1 MLKLFDYKGDTIIEV
16 LFAMSVLALAFS
28 ISYATASSAL
38 THAQNS
44 QEHSLALE
52 YMDYQ
57 LEALQYFS
65 SQPGSLNTPV
75 FNTTKDFCLQAAK
88 PATPGASAVVASPLF
103 SLPPVFSSSSAAT
116 IYPAMCQV
124 QANGF
129 SYFVAIQPDSSINND
144 FHVFID
150 WVGLGNLGTQSG
162 ELSYK
167 VYP

>member
-16 LFAMSVLALAFS
+16 LFAMTVLALAFS

-44 QEHSLALE
+44 QEHSLALG

-57 LEALQYFS
+57 LEALQYLS
-65 SQPGSLNTPV
+65 SQPGSLNTSV
-75 FNTTKDFCLQAAK
+75 FNTTKAFCLKAVK
-88 PATPGASAVVASPLF
+88 PASPGASAVLASSLF
-103 SLPPVFSSSSAAT
+103 TLPTVFSTSSA
-116 IYPAMCQV
+116 ISSYPTMCQV

-129 SYFVAIQPDSSINND
+129 SYFVAIQPDSSVNND
-144 FHVFID
+144 FHVFVN
-150 WVGLGNLGTQSG
+150 WVGLGNLGTQSE